1 MRVRIDGAF
10 HPSAAAPPRPMKPLI
25 VRLAADAF
33 SPRLQ
38 PDAEANF
45 AWVCHAPVDVAHSTY
60 YRAVTLTNIWNTP
73 VSFTLGTDG
82 GSPFAV
88 VEAGAHTRPLLSST

>member
-1 MRVRIDGAF
+1 M
-10 HPSAAAPPRPMKPLI
+10 
-25 VRLAADAF
+25 AADAF